1 MLPPLLLPGVATPVV
16 PALPVPEPLVR
27 AAPPVPSEGA
37 PAVAASAQDME
48 ILPLA
53 VVEKRM
59 IMAALRHTGQDVPR
73 AAAILQVNPSTI
85 YRKLHAWR
93 NEPSGVS

>member
-1 MLPPLLLPGVATPVV
+1 
-16 PALPVPEPLVR
+16 
-27 AAPPVPSEGA
+27 
-37 PAVAASAQDME
+37 ME

-59 IMAALRHTGQDVPR
+59 IMAALRNTGQDVPR